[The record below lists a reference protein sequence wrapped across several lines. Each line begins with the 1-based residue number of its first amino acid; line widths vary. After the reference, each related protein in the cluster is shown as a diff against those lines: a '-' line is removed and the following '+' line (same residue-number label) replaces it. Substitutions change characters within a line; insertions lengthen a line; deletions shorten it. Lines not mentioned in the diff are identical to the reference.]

1 MSSRPNFTDVDRGGG
16 AIVLTGQSDPD
27 PDGDILAIHVVLSQG
42 STTAAGTSQS
52 LGANWTVE
60 VPDDGF
66 DTGPATVAGIETR
79 RENATTTTWAQAVE
93 IP

>member
-1 MSSRPNFTDVDRGGG
+1 MSSRPNFTDVNRRGG

-42 STTAAGTSQS
+42 SATAAGTAQTI
-52 LGANWTVE
+52 GANWNVE

-66 DTGPATVAGIETR
+66 DAGPATVAGIETR